1 VALELQRS
9 TLGERLALLQGEA
22 PGMDRPFGA
31 SAACAG
37 TMDQNHRHRPK
48 PSLVHRGLNQVCL
61 FNHDRLRELARNG

>member
-1 VALELQRS
+1 
-9 TLGERLALLQGEA
+9 
-22 PGMDRPFGA
+22 MDRPFGA